1 MIGKRTAARN
11 LDQLCD
17 SAPCHEEH
25 ARRATGR
32 SPAALDGLRQSTRRC
47 RIWDHGNSNKEDA
60 VTVFVSVEAAHLP
73 AAIDR
78 RSPLIDGSSQPGRPA
93 RTHAHINVTEY

>member
-11 LDQLCD
+11 LDQL
-17 SAPCHEEH
+17 
-25 ARRATGR
+25 ATWR
-32 SPAALDGLRQSTRRC
+32 LATRSTREGRLGAHRRLRRY

-73 AAIDR
+73 ATIDR